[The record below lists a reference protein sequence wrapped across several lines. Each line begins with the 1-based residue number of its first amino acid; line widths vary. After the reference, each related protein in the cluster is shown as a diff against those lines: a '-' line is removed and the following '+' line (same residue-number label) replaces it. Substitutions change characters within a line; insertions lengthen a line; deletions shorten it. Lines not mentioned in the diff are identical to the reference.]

1 MSQNELLCEVI
12 MLEDI
17 SVSNLELIFALKLFI
32 AKHINELSKEEQD
45 LLNNVINRLKNAEY

>member
-1 MSQNELLCEVI
+1 M